1 MRTKEIE
8 KIAADAAAHFDG
20 KTGFANAGKLNAYSC
35 RGKRGVAPGG
45 GFQLVQTAPPC
56 GRTMVTIDR
65 EPGVTPFI
73 VQCPDCG
80 GEAQSSGYRGIN
92 PAMVATHEWYRP
104 DSLEGLEG
112 WALDHVG
119 KGGLL
124 LRPIEG
130 AEADALRA
138 KREAAD
144 RADDEAKREAANDDG
159 HRRPEW
165 VRFTGDLAVVAMVDG
180 NTPTVGIASDVC
192 DECDTRRVL
201 IACISDAG
209 HECNIGVSPETGLQ
223 IADAIRA
230 AALKVIELAGKS

>member
-124 LRPIEG
+124 LREIAKPDD
-130 AEADALRA
+130 AEEPA
-138 KREAAD
+138 KD
-144 RADDEAKREAANDDG
+144 S

-192 DECDTRRVL
+192 GECDTRRVL

>member
-1 MRTKEIE
+1 MRTPEVE
-8 KIAADAAAHFDG
+8 KIAAQAAAHFDG
-20 KTGFANAGKLNAYSC
+20 EKGFANAGKLNAYSC
-35 RGKRGVAPGG
+35 RGKRGMAPGG

-80 GEAQSSGYRGIN
+80 GEAQSSAYKGIN
-92 PAMVATHEWYRP
+92 PAMIPTHEWYRP

-112 WALDHVG
+112 WSLDHVS

-124 LRPIEG
+124 LREIE
-130 AEADALRA
+130 
-138 KREAAD
+138 KP
-144 RADDEAKREAANDDG
+144 EAANDDR

-180 NTPTVGIASDVC
+180 NTPTVGVASDVC

-201 IACISDAG
+201 IACVSDAG

-230 AALKVIELAGKS
+230 AALKVIETRGNG